1 MEKRRSKRVVIT
13 LLAELI
19 LEREIYVGAIENL
32 SEYGINVRVFP
43 VQAKID
49 FIPGTSLDL
58 EFLSFSGEKLRVQC
72 EIKWVYMYKEPSRG
86 LITNMG
92 MEIIDAHPRYQ
103 EFLKTL
109 R

>member
-1 MEKRRSKRVVIT
+1 VEKRRSKRIIIT

-32 SEYGINVRVFP
+32 SEYGINVRIFP
-43 VQAKID
+43 LQAKTE

-58 EFLSFSGEKLRVQC
+58 ELLSFSGEKLQVQC
-72 EIKWVYMYKEPSRG
+72 EIKWVHIYKEPSQG
-86 LITNMG
+86 LITSMG